1 MPKRRNKGEGTVYYS
16 EKLKLWTGQV
26 TIGYDSLSGKQK
38 RKSIYGKTK
47 SELIEKKKEFEKYNS
62 GLQPSSTLDEV
73 LYKYLYC
80 IKKPT
85 LKERSWEKY
94 ESLYINHISKAP
106 FLYKRIDEIKYTDIQ
121 IWYNEPTLPKGS
133 LKIINMLIKGAFNT
147 AKMDNIIFTNITEN
161 LKVPKH
167 IKIDKYNVFSKDE
180 QKIFID
186 YLNSCT
192 IEQEPLKYLFLF
204 ALATGL
210 RRGEILALE
219 KKDIKDTYVDINK
232 NVQVIKKDGKYI
244 AELTTLKTDSSIG
257 QVPLPQKIIDILP
270 EILDTKYN
278 IVFSNENG
286 EYMNKN
292 RPLKRLKSICKQ
304 LGIKQISFHGLRHS
318 YATRLFEA
326 GVQIKTVQK
335 LMRHKDIQTTI
346 NVYTH
351 VMPNVIDDAIEKL
364 NESI

>member
-1 MPKRRNKGEGTVYYS
+1 
-16 EKLKLWTGQV
+16 
-26 TIGYDSLSGKQK
+26 
-38 RKSIYGKTK
+38 
-47 SELIEKKKEFEKYNS
+47 
-62 GLQPSSTLDEV
+62 
-73 LYKYLYC
+73 
-80 IKKPT
+80 
-85 LKERSWEKY
+85 
-94 ESLYINHISKAP
+94 
-106 FLYKRIDEIKYTDIQ
+106 
-121 IWYNEPTLPKGS
+121 
-133 LKIINMLIKGAFNT
+133 MLIKGAFNT
-147 AKMDNIIFTNITEN
+147 AKMDNIIPTNIIEN
-161 LKVPKH
+161 IKVPKIH
-167 IKIDKYNVFSKDE
+167 KTDKYNVFSKEE

-192 IEQEPLKYLFLF
+192 IKQEPLKYLFLF
-204 ALATGL
+204 TLATGL
-210 RRGEILALE
+210 RRGEVLALE
-219 KKDIKDTYVDINK
+219 KDDIKSTYVDVNK

-278 IVFSNENG
+278 IVFSNEKG
-286 EYMNKN
+286 EYMNEN

-346 NVYTH
+346 DVYTH
-351 VMPNVIDDAIEKL
+351 VMPDVIDDAIEKL
-364 NESI
+364 NELI

>member
-1 MPKRRNKGEGTVYYS
+1 
-16 EKLKLWTGQV
+16 
-26 TIGYDSLSGKQK
+26 
-38 RKSIYGKTK
+38 
-47 SELIEKKKEFEKYNS
+47 
-62 GLQPSSTLDEV
+62 
-73 LYKYLYC
+73 
-80 IKKPT
+80 
-85 LKERSWEKY
+85 
-94 ESLYINHISKAP
+94 
-106 FLYKRIDEIKYTDIQ
+106 
-121 IWYNEPTLPKGS
+121 
-133 LKIINMLIKGAFNT
+133 MLIKGAFNT

-167 IKIDKYNVFSKDE
+167 TKIDKYNVFSKDE

-186 YLNSCT
+186 YLNSCA

-335 LMRHKDIQTTI
+335 LMRHKYIQTTI